1 MLRIRI
7 MKKLLLFLS
16 FAIVFSQQS
25 SSSLETIDQLIHI
38 VESANRNGQVVWAEE
53 FSGLT

>member
-1 MLRIRI
+1 

-25 SSSLETIDQLIHI
+25 SSSPKTIDQLIQL

>member
-1 MLRIRI
+1 
-7 MKKLLLFLS
+7 MKKLLFFLFYG
-16 FAIVFSQQS
+16 IIFSQQTFS
-25 SSSLETIDQLIHI
+25 TQKAINQLVNI

>member
-1 MLRIRI
+1 

-16 FAIVFSQQS
+16 FAIVFSRQS
-25 SSSLETIDQLIHI
+25 SSSPKTIDQLIQL

>member
-1 MLRIRI
+1 

-16 FAIVFSQQS
+16 FAIIFSQQS
-25 SSSLETIDQLIHI
+25 LPSQKAIDQLVHI